1 MMRTCPK
8 CQGYMRGETQ
18 YIPKRVPLPG
28 PLALPIN
35 IEKHLPQLIKNR
47 SRYTIFMCDSCG
59 YLETYFHD

>member
-1 MMRTCPK
+1 
-8 CQGYMRGETQ
+8 MRGETQ

-47 SRYTIFMCDSCG
+47 SRYTIFICDSCG